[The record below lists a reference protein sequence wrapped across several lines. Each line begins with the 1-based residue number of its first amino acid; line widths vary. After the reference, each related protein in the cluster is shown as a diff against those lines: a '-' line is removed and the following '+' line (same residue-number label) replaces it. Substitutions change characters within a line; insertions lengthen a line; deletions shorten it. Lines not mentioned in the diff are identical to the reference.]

1 MKIEPSNPRYR
12 ERVSRAL
19 EVLRTANLGGNAE
32 DVFFVIITIM
42 NLQLSSLIFRDGS
55 FFYTQ
60 NISKVS
66 YPDYN

>member
-42 NLQLSSLIFRDGS
+42 NLQLSSLVLGTEA
-55 FFYTQ
+55 FFIPKNRLTD
-60 NISKVS
+60 
-66 YPDYN
+66 PDYN